1 MKKIQFVVFL
11 IGLSLKMVAQN
22 EDWRDPA
29 YSDFKRHGEYIVN
42 VTPLIAQL
50 VPFNGSTLSSKN
62 WFDYQYRRLKNGK
75 GFRFGLGVDVNGFDS
90 NRGNQLQFVYLRF
103 GYQRKIQF
111 AKHFHFS
118 RSFDFNAL
126 AEDRNRLAVNPQTKG
141 ADFSGIGL
149 SYSMGLECS
158 FNQHISISTES
169 TLFLG
174 VIAVDNAPAK
184 FVFLPPVGLFFHVR
198 L

>member
-1 MKKIQFVVFL
+1 MKKILFVVFL

-29 YSDFKRHGEYIVN
+29 YSDYKRHGEYMVN

-50 VPFNGSTLSSKN
+50 VPFNASTLSSKN

-75 GFRFGLGVDVNGFDS
+75 GFRYGLGLNVTGGDNDPD
-90 NRGNQLQFVYLRF
+90 QFIYLRI
-103 GYQRKIQF
+103 GYQRKRQLT
-111 AKHFHFS
+111 KHFHIS
-118 RSFDFNAL
+118 RSWDLNAL
-126 AEDRNRLAVNPQTKG
+126 AENNQFRGGGGNRAN
-141 ADFSGIGL
+141 FSGLGI
-149 SYSMGLECS
+149 SYSLGIEYS
-158 FNQHISISTES
+158 FNQRISLSTEG

-174 VIAVDNAPAK
+174 ALPFNEGPPK
-184 FVFLPPVGLFFHVR
+184 LEFVPPVGLFIHVR

>member
-1 MKKIQFVVFL
+1 MKKILFVVFL
-11 IGLSLKMVAQN
+11 MGLSLKIVAQD

-29 YSDFKRHGEYIVN
+29 YSDNKRHGEYIVN

-75 GFRFGLGVDVNGFDS
+75 GFRYGLGLNVAADDNDPD
-90 NRGNQLQFVYLRF
+90 QFIYLRI
-103 GYQRKIQF
+103 GYQRKRQLT
-111 AKHFHFS
+111 KHFHIA
-118 RSFDFNAL
+118 RSWDLNAL
-126 AEDRNRLAVNPQTKG
+126 AENNPFNTG
-141 ADFSGIGL
+141 RGRANFSGFGI
-149 SYSMGLECS
+149 SYSLGIEYS
-158 FNQHISISTES
+158 FNQRISLSTEG

-174 VIAVDNAPAK
+174 ALPFNDGNPK
-184 FVFLPPVGLFFHVR
+184 LQFVPPIGLFIHVR

>member
-1 MKKIQFVVFL
+1 MKKIQFMVFL
-11 IGLSLKMVAQN
+11 ICLSLKMVAQD

-29 YSDFKRHGEYIVN
+29 YSDYKRHGEYMVN

-75 GFRFGLGVDVNGFDS
+75 GFRYGLGLNVTGDGFDS
-90 NRGNQLQFVYLRF
+90 ELQFIYLRI
-103 GYQRKIQF
+103 GYQRKRQLT
-111 AKHFHFS
+111 KHFHIA
-118 RSFDFNAL
+118 RSWDLNVL
-126 AEDRNRLAVNPQTKG
+126 AENTQFGPANGRAN
-141 ADFSGIGL
+141 FSGLGI
-149 SYSMGLECS
+149 SYSLGIEYS
-158 FNQHISISTES
+158 FNQRISLSTEG

-174 VIAVDNAPAK
+174 ALPFNEGPPK
-184 FVFLPPVGLFFHVR
+184 LEFVPPVGLFIHVR

>member
-1 MKKIQFVVFL
+1 MKKILFMVFL
-11 IGLSLKMVAQN
+11 ICLSLKMVAQD

-29 YSDFKRHGEYIVN
+29 YSDYKRHGEYMVN

-75 GFRFGLGVDVNGFDS
+75 GFRYGLGINVAVDDNDPD
-90 NRGNQLQFVYLRF
+90 QFIYLRI
-103 GYQRKIQF
+103 GYQRKRQLT
-111 AKHFHFS
+111 KHFHIA
-118 RSFDFNAL
+118 RSWDLNAL
-126 AEDRNRLAVNPQTKG
+126 LDNNQFRGGGNRAK
-141 ADFSGIGL
+141 FSGIGI
-149 SYSMGLECS
+149 SYSLGIEYS
-158 FNQHISISTES
+158 FNQRISLSTEG

-174 VIAVDNAPAK
+174 ALPFNEGPPK
-184 FVFLPPVGLFFHVR
+184 LEFVPPVGLFIHVR